1 MSKYNCIIHTE
12 PSTVDLPVCSLVGAV
27 EQKRHLRWQC
37 VTVPSRSPDVSMHAD
52 KCGIM
57 RGMGERGEKN
67 VCGSAQQKSFIGQK
81 VTSLPSD
88 SMYSRIVC
96 IIGLIVTS
104 SFLIRIFLSK
114 ITGQACEFSK

>member
-12 PSTVDLPVCSLVGAV
+12 PSTVDLPVCSLVDAV

-57 RGMGERGEKN
+57 RGMGERGEKK
-67 VCGSAQQKSFIGQK
+67 CMWECTTKKFYRS
-81 VTSLPSD
+81 
-88 SMYSRIVC
+88 
-96 IIGLIVTS
+96 
-104 SFLIRIFLSK
+104 
-114 ITGQACEFSK
+114 